1 MIDLI
6 SVIAAADPQTAA
18 ESAGLVEKFGIHVGH
33 IVMQVISFS
42 ILAYVLYRFAFK
54 PVLATLDDRNEQIA
68 DGLKYAEDMKV
79 KLAEA
84 EAEHKEIIQKASQE
98 AQQIVNEARTVAEE
112 KISKSSQDAVVRA
125 EEIIS
130 KAEQQIEMDRKKM
143 LSEARSE
150 IARLVVSTT
159 SKVLSKELSAD
170 DRNRYTE
177 SASSQL
183 VESSN

>member
-1 MIDLI
+1 M
-6 SVIAAADPQTAA
+6 V
-18 ESAGLVEKFGIHVGH
+18 
-33 IVMQVISFS
+33 
-42 ILAYVLYRFAFK
+42 
-54 PVLATLDDRNEQIA
+54 
-68 DGLKYAEDMKV
+68 
-79 KLAEA
+79 
-84 EAEHKEIIQKASQE
+84 E

-112 KISKSSQDAVVRA
+112 NISKSSQDAVVRA

-170 DRNRYTE
+170 DRNRFTE

>member
-6 SVIAAADPQTAA
+6 TIVAATDPQAA
-18 ESAGLVEKFGIHVGH
+18 VESAGIVEKFGIHVGH

-54 PVLATLDDRNEQIA
+54 PVFDTMDERNSKIA
-68 DGLKYAEDMKV
+68 DGLKHADDMKV

-84 EAEHKEIIQKASQE
+84 EAEHKAIIAKASQE
-98 AQQIVNEARTVAEE
+98 AQQIVNEARTVAED
-112 KISKSSQDAVVRA
+112 KISKSSQDAVSRA
-125 EEIIS
+125 EEIIN
-130 KAEQQIEMDRKKM
+130 KAEQQIELDRKKM

-150 IARLVVSTT
+150 IARLVVATT
-159 SKVLSKELSAD
+159 SKVLAKELSED
-170 DRNRYTE
+170 DKNRFTE

-183 VESSN
+183 VDSSN

>member
-1 MIDLI
+1 MSFVPIILAATAEHGADAESGIFQQFGIEWPFLI
-6 SVIAAADPQTAA
+6 SQI
-18 ESAGLVEKFGIHVGH
+18 
-33 IVMQVISFS
+33 ISFTVV
-42 ILAYVLYRFAFK
+42 AFVLYKFAFK
-54 PVLATLDDRNEQIA
+54 PVLATIDERQTKIA
-68 DGLKYAEDMKV
+68 DGLTYAEEMQV

-84 EAEHKEIIQKASQE
+84 EVEHKEIIQKASQE
-98 AQQIVNEARTVAEE
+98 AQQIVNEARSVAEE

-125 EEIIS
+125 EEIIK
-130 KAEQQIEMDRKKM
+130 KAEQQIELDRKKM

-159 SKVLSKELSAD
+159 SKVLAKELSPE
-170 DRNRYTE
+170 DRNRFTE

>member
-6 SVIAAADPQTAA
+6 SVIAAADPHAAA
-18 ESAGLVEKFGIHVGH
+18 ESAGLVEKFGINLGH

-54 PVLATLDDRNEQIA
+54 PVLATLDDRNSQIA
-68 DGLKYAEDMKV
+68 DGLKYSEDMKS

-84 EAEHKEIIQKASQE
+84 EAEHKQIIQKASQE
-98 AQQIVNEARTVAEE
+98 AQQIVNAARTVAEE
-112 KISKSSQDAVVRA
+112 NISKSSQDAGVRA
-125 EEIIS
+125 EEMIS

-150 IARLVVSTT
+150 FARLVVSTT

-170 DRNRYTE
+170 DRNRFTE